1 MSAVLLLLT
10 DEAAVTVKFALWVPE
25 LMTIFAG
32 TMADV
37 LPLDNVTLVLL
48 GAFPLRLTV
57 HVDFPGAVKLAGVQD
72 KLDST
77 GGGVS
82 VSEEVFET
90 PLKVAV
96 ITAVVLLLTDDVVT
110 VKFAVDD
117 PEFTVTVPGTV
128 ADALPL
134 DNVTL
139 VLLGAFP
146 LNVTVHVDVTGG
158 VTLAGLQLR
167 FVSIGAGWLI
177 VTTALPPVIGTL
189 FPEPSDAEVP
199 AILTPV
205 DILVVPEAIW
215 NVTDARA
222 PSPIAVVLKPAM
234 THLISPEDGVLQLA
248 DLPAAEAA
256 PPVE

>member
-1 MSAVLLLLT
+1 
-10 DEAAVTVKFALWVPE
+10 
-25 LMTIFAG
+25 
-32 TMADV
+32 
-37 LPLDNVTLVLL
+37 VLL
-48 GAFPLRLTV
+48 GAFPLNVTV
-57 HVDFPGAVKLAGVQD
+57 QVDVTGGVTLAGLQ
-72 KLDST
+72 LIPEST
-77 GGGVS
+77 MAGVS
-82 VSEEVFET
+82 VSENVCET

-117 PEFTVTVPGTV
+117 PGFTVTVPGTV
-128 ADALPL
+128 ADGLPL

-146 LNVTVHVDVTGG
+146 LNVTVQVDVTGG
-158 VTLAGLQLR
+158 VTLAGLHVRL
-167 FVSIGAGWLI
+167 VSVGTGWLI

-189 FPEPSDAEVP
+189 FPAPSDADVP

-205 DILVVPEAIW
+205 DVLVVPEAIW
-215 NVTDARA
+215 KVTDARA